1 MGIVGAVLRSS
12 VCFGY
17 FSLFLRF
24 FLSNQFNLSD
34 KNMSG
39 TSEVPENAGIA
50 DSKSPITPRGRK
62 LIQGRLPFMTV
73 DNKTPIKPKLE
84 NKKLVGV
91 EEENGKAS
99 PISVEPKKKKSAS
112 PEEETDKLPMMIE
125 LTDSNSVNDI
135 SIIEEDEKESEMN
148 TSSASQ
154 EGSESAVKE
163 TTPIRSGRE
172 KKMAE
177 KERVKK
183 EKEEEKKRKEEEKE
197 AEKRKKEEEK
207 KRKEEEKEEQ
217 KKKKE
222 EEKEE
227 EKKKKE

>member
-1 MGIVGAVLRSS
+1 MGRSIVGTWVRSS

-17 FSLFLRF
+17 FFPFLRF

-163 TTPIRSGRE
+163 TTPIRSGRKKKIVE
-172 KKMAE
+172 KTNE
-177 KERVKK
+177 KEVCGR
-183 EKEEEKKRKEEEKE
+183 
-197 AEKRKKEEEK
+197 
-207 KRKEEEKEEQ
+207 
-217 KKKKE
+217 
-222 EEKEE
+222 
-227 EKKKKE
+227 